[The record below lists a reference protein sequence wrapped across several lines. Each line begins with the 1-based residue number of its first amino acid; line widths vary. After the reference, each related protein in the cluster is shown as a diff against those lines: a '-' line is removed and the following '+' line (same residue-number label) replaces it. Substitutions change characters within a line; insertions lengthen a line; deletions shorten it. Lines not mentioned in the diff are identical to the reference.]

1 MSMISVNDK
10 INKLTV
16 ISERIFNKGSSYRK
30 CTCECGGEK
39 LIRETLLVDKKAK
52 DCGCGYKKSHN
63 PDTCKEDF
71 LIDKGMN
78 RRLRAINEHKKHV
91 GKRYH
96 GWVILSINEDPCDN
110 NDKRTRYIRCKVR
123 CVCGTI
129 RENTINSIIT
139 GKSKSCGCEEYRNAH
154 PINRSHR
161 GDTIMRKGEARAVI
175 NEDDIAWMEGVKRM
189 IAEKKRMREI
199 MLKNNY

>member
-39 LIRETLLVDKKAK
+39 LIRETLLVDKKAN
-52 DCGCGYKKSHN
+52 DCGCGYKKSHH
-63 PDTCKEDF
+63 PDTCKEEF

-154 PINRSHR
+154 PINRSHS

-175 NEDDIAWMEGVKRM
+175 NEDDIAWMDGVKRM
-189 IAEKKRMREI
+189 IAEKKSMREI

>member
-52 DCGCGYKKSHN
+52 DCGCGYKKSHH
-63 PDTCKEDF
+63 PDTCKEEF

-154 PINRSHR
+154 PINRSNR

-189 IAEKKRMREI
+189 IAEKKSMREI